1 MYLNFTIDDQDKI
14 IGEGVIQACQ
24 VGESLNY
31 NVLYENLK

>member
-24 VGESLNY
+24 VGESFLQ
-31 NVLYENLK
+31 LKLHCFV